1 MFCLNLK
8 PGVCS
13 EVTKEGLWK
22 RSQLN
27 VILTG
32 QSRNLHVRVD
42 LPIQPYV
49 NRGYI
54 SMTIS
59 RHVCVTGTVTT
70 CPGDKFKWSLNVW
83 MPHYIW
89 VSENLSLQTG
99 TVQKA
104 SALNREQLHWSWQDN
119 VGKKASNSS
128 AAYQAASPSFLL
140 KAPSVLSPPP
150 TRGRALCTRI
160 HQSKQFTLNCPRSWI
175 TLATVSQKCGTLQSR
190 GFEWDSLKTVIVPS
204 SVQK

>member
-1 MFCLNLK
+1 MCRLIYLSNPTSTEAILPWPFLGTCVFLAPSPRALGTHLN
-8 PGVCS
+8 
-13 EVTKEGLWK
+13 GLWK
-22 RSQLN
+22 CEC
-27 VILTG
+27 
-32 QSRNLHVRVD
+32 
-42 LPIQPYV
+42 PI
-49 NRGYI
+49 I
-54 SMTIS
+54 SECQKIS
-59 RHVCVTGTVTT
+59 LRTPELYKRH
-70 CPGDKFKWSLNVW
+70 L
-83 MPHYIW
+83 
-89 VSENLSLQTG
+89 LSIG
-99 TVQKA
+99 NNC
-104 SALNREQLHWSWQDN
+104 ALELAGRRWKESD
-119 VGKKASNSS
+119 SS